1 MSAIPSTPVHIKEPI
16 EPICF
21 SLPPTT
27 ATDYSTPPLYT
38 PQCCHTPTTH
48 NKDTSCPSSFSHP
61 TSSSPSSAS
70 PPSHPTFF
78 PLLASLGSQTNLF
91 ITSLKPTDIFLPY
104 KLIIPFHMLCRFT
117 FISCLLLLYILAYSL
132 FIATVLPHI
141 ILLTFVF
148 SPPHPLFCLF
158 SSSSCSNSI
167 VYHILSLLLLLL
179 SAPLLLLQLFFLFCL
194 PRTALSFMPFPS
206 SLLILPPG
214 FLSPSPP
221 SSPSSSS
228 SLSFLPP
235 HITIPCSHIALT
247 FSSLP
252 ITLLASI
259 PPPSSQNHSS
269 PPTLCS
275 SSLFSLYCQ
284 STRLTCSSLLA
295 AVCSSPYIPFSII
308 RLLAYVFSS
317 PISSFVSSTD
327 SSPPPPHPSSTVQ
340 QHHYS
345 IPPSSLQSPPPSA
358 SHINTSSSGHRRPN
372 SSSLSRYLTSLFS
385 SFLSIFSPS
394 HHYSNFT
401 SAVKNSSWPTPQLL
415 LSKLTNKTTTT
426 THNHHTSSSSCC
438 PSSYSRRIA
447 FARCIVVTAWHDIR
461 FVLLHPT
468 SLFQLFDIDIRS
480 LQNLS
485 AYIFSIFRPS
495 SFPPT
500 SFTPTSSPPSIS
512 PPLLVMPTPP
522 ANIPLL
528 PQNTT
533 NQSTTTTTKKHSDD
547 PSLKLPP
554 FSSSASPC
562 SVASSLLPS
571 SFLLLL
577 WSILD
582 TCSLLLVSS
591 LRFFAGAV
599 AARRLSHCLRPCKPL
614 RLFEF
619 EGCPLC
625 KSVREVLCVLE
636 IDHFVYPCPRESL
649 RSSSHLSRSRY
660 RSEVENQGGK
670 VQVPFLA
677 DPNTGIKM
685 YESAEIVDYLWRHYG
700 DLADAPLNIRLANS
714 SRLYKRLSLAAQ
726 LLLRPH
732 MDMGI
737 LRTPSRQA
745 TEPIHIWGCEP
756 SPGTKRVRELLS
768 SLELHHYMHVVPMF
782 SERRRTFIDQ
792 HSKELSLLRRSIG
805 YVGFPYMHDRNT
817 GTKIFG
823 SHQIVDYIRQTY
835 QIGKAPDESWLEY
848 HQ

>member
-1 MSAIPSTPVHIKEPI
+1 MTATPCSPTHIKESI

-21 SLPPTT
+21 SLPPIAT
-27 ATDYSTPPLYT
+27 TDYSTPPLYT

-48 NKDTSCPSSFSHP
+48 NKDTSCPSAFSHP
-61 TSSSPSSAS
+61 TSSSPSSPS
-70 PPSHPTFF
+70 PPPQPSFF
-78 PLLASLGSQTNLF
+78 PLLSSLGSQTNIF
-91 ITSLKPTDIFLPY
+91 ISSLKPTDIFLPY
-104 KLIIPFHMLCRFT
+104 KLIIPFHILCRFI
-117 FISCLLLLYILAYSL
+117 FISSLLLFYIFAYSI
-132 FIATVLPHI
+132 FIATVLPYI
-141 ILLTFVF
+141 ILLTFLF
-148 SPPHPLFCLF
+148 SPPHPLFFCFF
-158 SSSSCSNSI
+158 SSSSHSI
-167 VYHILSLLLLLL
+167 VYHSLSLLLLLL

-228 SLSFLPP
+228 SFSFLPP
-235 HITIPCSHIALT
+235 HLSIPCSHIALT

-259 PPPSSQNHSS
+259 PPTASSDHHSS
-269 PPTLCS
+269 APTLCS

-284 STRLTCSSLLA
+284 SIRLTCTSLLA
-295 AVCSSPYIPFSII
+295 AICASSYIPFSII
-308 RLLAYVFSS
+308 RLLSYFFSS
-317 PISSFVSSTD
+317 PISSFVSSSER
-327 SSPPPPHPSSTVQ
+327 SSPPRPTVQ
-340 QHHYS
+340 QHHPSSARNNSS
-345 IPPSSLQSPPPSA
+345 IPPLSLQSPLA
-358 SHINTSSSGHRRPN
+358 SHITDNNNTTTACSGHHRRD
-372 SSSLSRYLTSLFS
+372 SSSLWSYLTSFSS
-385 SFLSIFSPS
+385 SFLSIFSYS
-394 HHYSNFT
+394 QYSNFV
-401 SAVKNSSWPTPQLL
+401 SSVKNSWPLQLMR
-415 LSKLTNKTTTT
+415 SKLTNNTTPSS
-426 THNHHTSSSSCC
+426 SSSSC
-438 PSSYSRRIA
+438 PSYSRVT
-447 FARCIVVTAWHDIR
+447 FVRCIVVTAWHDIR

-468 SLFQLFDIDIRS
+468 CLLQLVDIDIRC
-480 LQNLS
+480 LQSLS
-485 AYIFSIFRPS
+485 AYIFSLFRPS

-500 SFTPTSSPPSIS
+500 SFTPKSSSTTPIS
-512 PPLLVMPTPP
+512 PQPLAMPP
-522 ANIPLL
+522 APINIPLL
-528 PQNTT
+528 PQHTT
-533 NQSTTTTTKKHSDD
+533 NNSTTTKKHSDD
-547 PSLKLPP
+547 LSLRIPP
-554 FSSSASPC
+554 VSSFSASP
-562 SVASSLLPS
+562 STISLASAFLPS
-571 SFLLLL
+571 SFILL

-582 TCSLLLVSS
+582 TLSLLLVSS

-636 IDHFVYPCPRESL
+636 IDHLVYPCPRESL

-700 DLADAPLNIRLANS
+700 DLADVPLNIRLANA

-817 GTKIFG
+817 GTKLFG